1 MSIIP
6 FDDRDGTIWLDGE
19 MVPWR
24 DAKTHTLTHGL
35 HYASMVFEGERAY
48 GGTIFKSREHTERL
62 RQSCHYLD
70 FDMPYSD
77 DEFEAIKQ
85 QVLADNNITDGYI
98 RAFCW
103 RGSEMMAISAQ
114 QTTTHVAVAAWAWPC
129 YFDPETKMK
138 GITLDIAEWKRPSTE
153 SAPVHAKAAGLYM
166 ICTLSKHKA
175 ERNGFNDALM
185 LDYRGYIAEA
195 TGANV
200 FFLMDDGKLHTPEA
214 DCFLNG
220 ITRRTVIDLARE
232 EGLEVIERH
241 MMPEE
246 MANARE
252 CFLTGTAAEVTPV
265 SRIGDYH
272 FTPGNV
278 TKSLVQG
285 YDDLVNGRR

>member
-1 MSIIP
+1 
-6 FDDRDGTIWLDGE
+6 
-19 MVPWR
+19 
-24 DAKTHTLTHGL
+24 
-35 HYASMVFEGERAY
+35 MVFEGERAY

-62 RQSCHYLD
+62 RQSCQYLD

-77 DEFEAIKQ
+77 DEFEAVKQ
-85 QVLADNNITDGYI
+85 QVLAENNITDGYI

-114 QTTTHVAVAAWAWPC
+114 QTTTHVAVAAWAWPS

>member
-1 MSIIP
+1 
-6 FDDRDGTIWLDGE
+6 
-19 MVPWR
+19 
-24 DAKTHTLTHGL
+24 
-35 HYASMVFEGERAY
+35 
-48 GGTIFKSREHTERL
+48 
-62 RQSCHYLD
+62 
-70 FDMPYSD
+70 
-77 DEFEAIKQ
+77 
-85 QVLADNNITDGYI
+85 
-98 RAFCW
+98 
-103 RGSEMMAISAQ
+103 
-114 QTTTHVAVAAWAWPC
+114 
-129 YFDPETKMK
+129 
-138 GITLDIAEWKRPSTE
+138 
-153 SAPVHAKAAGLYM
+153 
-166 ICTLSKHKA
+166 
-175 ERNGFNDALM
+175 
-185 LDYRGYIAEA
+185 
-195 TGANV
+195 
-200 FFLMDDGKLHTPEA
+200 MDDGKLHTPEA

>member
-114 QTTTHVAVAAWAWPC
+114 QTTTHVAVAAWAWPS

>member
-1 MSIIP
+1 MCIR
-6 FDDRDGTIWLDGE
+6 DR
-19 MVPWR
+19 
-24 DAKTHTLTHGL
+24 
-35 HYASMVFEGERAY
+35 
-48 GGTIFKSREHTERL
+48 
-62 RQSCHYLD
+62 
-70 FDMPYSD
+70 
-77 DEFEAIKQ
+77 
-85 QVLADNNITDGYI
+85 
-98 RAFCW
+98 
-103 RGSEMMAISAQ
+103 
-114 QTTTHVAVAAWAWPC
+114 
-129 YFDPETKMK
+129 

>member
-62 RQSCHYLD
+62 RQSCQYLD

-77 DEFEAIKQ
+77 DEFEAVKQ
-85 QVLADNNITDGYI
+85 QVLAENNITDGYI

-114 QTTTHVAVAAWAWPC
+114 QTTTHVAVAAWAWPS